1 VRRRV
6 NDQARNIVAALRH
19 ILRKS
24 PAGVGRDLDVE
35 YDGVYDGIQYDVK
48 VKLQFDD
55 QGSHI
60 QTWPV
65 RIYASY
71 SQRGGQHTE
80 RNVSSLHDIV
90 QLIVGLPGVSGVDLY
105 LAEDCTICD
114 NKEAIALKLAVRSDT
129 EALFRQVFKFYND
142 EDRQQLLGGLVESM
156 LKGLSVMEVKA
167 RAMELHRPLIVII
180 EMPEGPQ
187 GDTLSI
193 VSKKFQ
199 QPNIP

>member
-1 VRRRV
+1 MRRRV

-65 RIYASY
+65 R
-71 SQRGGQHTE
+71 
-80 RNVSSLHDIV
+80 VSS
-90 QLIVGLPGVSGVDLY
+90 P
-105 LAEDCTICD
+105 
-114 NKEAIALKLAVRSDT
+114 RSAT
-129 EALFRQVFKFYND
+129 FCNV
-142 EDRQQLLGGLVESM
+142 
-156 LKGLSVMEVKA
+156 
-167 RAMELHRPLIVII
+167 
-180 EMPEGPQ
+180 
-187 GDTLSI
+187 
-193 VSKKFQ
+193 
-199 QPNIP
+199 